1 MITGRE
7 QGSLLILC
15 GRQAIL
21 RALAARDRRCQS
33 VTALDPTAESIE
45 VVFGNTRERWRV
57 LRGYGERILLFLPN
71 RRGAEA
77 IVLDLADGRTYLDT
91 LPVTVTRL
99 NSSGAQMALMAP
111 GRIADYIASDV
122 EARRFAA

>member
-21 RALAARDRRCQS
+21 RALAARDRRCQN
-33 VTALDPTAESIE
+33 VTPLDPTAESIE
-45 VVFGNTRERWRV
+45 VVFDNTRERWRV
-57 LRGYGERILLFLPN
+57 LRGYGERILLFFPN

-77 IVLDLADGRTYLDT
+77 IVLDLADGRTYLDA

-99 NSSGAQMALMAP
+99 NIRGAQMALMAP
-111 GRIADYIASDV
+111 GRIADYIASDI